1 MKFFC
6 GSEKKE
12 FELTIPPEKEKIGIM
27 LSGGADSAILLF
39 LLAKFFPDTKYIP
52 LTVPRTDGAYLYTPA
67 IVEHINQILN
77 LNIPK
82 PIKLGDPN
90 LPHYEQA
97 QSGIDI
103 AFKYNIVDYVFWGTQ
118 STPPRDLVQ
127 LEGLYPN
134 RRINKDLKRVSTPFF
149 DLYKSDTLELYFQFD
164 QIELLKLTH
173 SCTEKQ
179 IGRCMNCY
187 QCNERTW
194 AFKCLGKNDPGQL

>member
-12 FELTIPPEKEKIGIM
+12 IDLTIPPNKEKIGVM

-39 LLAKFFPDTKYIP
+39 LLAKFFSHKKLIP
-52 LTVPRTDGAYLYTPA
+52 LTVPRYDGAYLYAPS
-67 IVEHINQILN
+67 IVEHINQTLHLDIS
-77 LNIPK
+77 K
-82 PIKLGDPN
+82 PLKLGDPD

-118 STPPRDLVQ
+118 STPPPDLVQ
-127 LEGLYPN
+127 LSGLYPN
-134 RRINKDLKRVSTPFF
+134 RRINKDLERVSTPFF
-149 DLYKSDTLELYFQFD
+149 DLYKSHTLELYFQFD

-179 IGRCMNCY
+179 IGRCN
-187 QCNERTW
+187 QCFQCDERSW
-194 AFKCLGKNDPGQL
+194 AFKCLGKEDPGQL